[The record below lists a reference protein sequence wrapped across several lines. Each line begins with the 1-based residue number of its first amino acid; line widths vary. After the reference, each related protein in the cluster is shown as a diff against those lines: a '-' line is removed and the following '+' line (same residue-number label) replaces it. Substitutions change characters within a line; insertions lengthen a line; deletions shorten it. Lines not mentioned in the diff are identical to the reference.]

1 MSPRSRWG
9 SEIGDGLVDHAG
21 RDHQPDGARLRQ
33 LLDELGQRGRAD
45 GFLLHQLG
53 DRLRGHVVHDAFV
66 PAPHEPAHHV
76 RAHPAEADHSQLHAL
91 SSSTDVTIGRRP
103 KGGVL
108 EDVDELA
115 VAPGDLDDTDDPSL
129 DGSSAPVDENIE
141 KRAASLTN
149 ATK

>member
-1 MSPRSRWG
+1 
-9 SEIGDGLVDHAG
+9 
-21 RDHQPDGARLRQ
+21 
-33 LLDELGQRGRAD
+33 
-45 GFLLHQLG
+45 
-53 DRLRGHVVHDAFV
+53 
-66 PAPHEPAHHV
+66 
-76 RAHPAEADHSQLHAL
+76 LHAL

-115 VAPGDLDDTDDPSL
+115 VARGDLDGTDDPSL
-129 DGSSAPVDENIE
+129 DGSFAPVDENIE

>member
-1 MSPRSRWG
+1 M
-9 SEIGDGLVDHAG
+9 
-21 RDHQPDGARLRQ
+21 
-33 LLDELGQRGRAD
+33 
-45 GFLLHQLG
+45 
-53 DRLRGHVVHDAFV
+53 
-66 PAPHEPAHHV
+66 PAPQEPAHHV
-76 RAHPAEADHSQLHAL
+76 GAHPAEANHSQLHAL